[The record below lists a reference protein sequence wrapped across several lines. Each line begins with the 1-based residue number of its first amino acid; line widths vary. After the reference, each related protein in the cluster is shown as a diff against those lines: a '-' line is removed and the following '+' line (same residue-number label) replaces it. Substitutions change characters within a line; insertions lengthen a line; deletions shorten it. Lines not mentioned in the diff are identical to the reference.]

1 MTSPIVIVGGGFAG
15 LYTALE
21 LARRPGHPPLL
32 LVEPRDRFVF
42 LPFLYERLSGELP
55 LWQMAPRYDALLA
68 GHGIGWQRSR
78 VAAVEP

>member
-32 LVEPRDRFVF
+32 LVEPRTDSSFA
-42 LPFLYERLSGELP
+42 LLYERLSGELP
-55 LWQMAPRYDALLA
+55 FGKWRPATTPC
-68 GHGIGWQRSR
+68 
-78 VAAVEP
+78 